1 MKPYYTAYKVT
12 ARLAP
17 PATRVLDGLRYVFN
31 DVVSDVSY
39 AGIAMRVEILGQERR
54 RRWRDDEKLA
64 IVVSVGDAGATIT
77 EVAHQHDITRQQIYA
92 WRSELKK
99 KGLLSASSDALFI
112 PVDMKAVQMDVADD
126 REKCSGMVELRLSCG
141 RTLRFGGA
149 VDTSALTQIIRAVEA
164 A

>member
-1 MKPYYTAYKVT
+1 
-12 ARLAP
+12 
-17 PATRVLDGLRYVFN
+17 VFN

-64 IVVSVGDAGATIT
+64 IVMSVGDGGATIT
-77 EVAHQHDITRQQIYA
+77 EVAHRHDITRQQIYA

-99 KGLLSASSDALFI
+99 KGLLSASSNALFI
-112 PVDMKAVQMDVADD
+112 PVDVKAVRTDLGDD
-126 REKCSGMVELRLSCG
+126 PERCSGMVELRLSCG
-141 RTLRFGGA
+141 RTLRFGSA
-149 VDTSALTQIIRAVEA
+149 FDTAALTQIIRAVEA